1 MEANNTNRTANR
13 GNNTLVNNTVVRGF
27 IATEPVVRNFA
38 EASVIRFALAVRTK
52 STSKKSGETTSQSSL
67 ITVEKWS
74 KNTNLSSFE
83 AIKKGHLVEVKGT
96 LKPNEWT
103 AADGSH
109 RSRII
114 LGARSVKEVARQA
127 SQMEPKAEVQPEA
140 VAS

>member
-1 MEANNTNRTANR
+1 MEANKTIRTANR

-67 ITVEKWS
+67 ITVEKWA

-83 AIKKGHLVEVKGT
+83 AIKKGRLVEVKGT

-114 LGARSVKEVARQA
+114 LGAKFYTMVLINRRFLLFLQ
-127 SQMEPKAEVQPEA
+127 
-140 VAS
+140 

>member
-1 MEANNTNRTANR
+1 MEANKTIRTANR

-67 ITVEKWS
+67 ITVEKWA

-83 AIKKGHLVEVKGT
+83 AIKKGCLVEVKGT

-114 LGARSVKEVARQA
+114 LGAKFYTMVLINRRFLLFLQ
-127 SQMEPKAEVQPEA
+127 
-140 VAS
+140 

>member
-1 MEANNTNRTANR
+1 MEANKTIRTANR

-38 EASVIRFALAVRTK
+38 EASIIRFALAVRTK

-67 ITVEKWS
+67 ITVEKWA

-83 AIKKGHLVEVKGT
+83 AIKKGRLVEVKGT

-114 LGARSVKEVARQA
+114 LGAKFYTMVLINRRFLLFLQ
-127 SQMEPKAEVQPEA
+127 
-140 VAS
+140 

>member
-1 MEANNTNRTANR
+1 MEANKTIRTANR

-67 ITVEKWS
+67 IAVEKWA

-83 AIKKGHLVEVKGT
+83 AIKKGRLVEVKGT

-114 LGARSVKEVARQA
+114 LGAKFYTMVLINRRFLLFLQ
-127 SQMEPKAEVQPEA
+127 
-140 VAS
+140 

>member
-1 MEANNTNRTANR
+1 MEANKTIRTANR

-52 STSKKSGETTSQSSL
+52 STSKKSGETTIQSSL
-67 ITVEKWS
+67 ITVEKWA

-83 AIKKGHLVEVKGT
+83 AIKKGRLVEVKGT

-114 LGARSVKEVARQA
+114 LGAKFYTMVLINRRFLLFLQ
-127 SQMEPKAEVQPEA
+127 
-140 VAS
+140 